1 MNKQYILK
9 KNHDIDSLVRLKQS
23 VGNTY
28 YAIYYRKSESLR
40 VVVSVSKKL
49 GKAVVRNYQKRV
61 MKEILRNNIELIP
74 SVDMLLVIKFLQPI
88 NAVWSTN
95 LTAEKSRVKSVFLK
109 NLIVRVFLRLKIR

>member
-74 SVDMLLVIKFLQPI
+74 SVDMLLVIKFNSL
-88 NAVWSTN
+88 N
-95 LTAEKSRVKSVFLK
+95 LTYKEKENEIIKLIKRFKVKK
-109 NLIVRVFLRLKIR
+109 

>member
-74 SVDMLLVIKFLQPI
+74 SVDMLLVIKFNSL
-88 NAVWSTN
+88 N
-95 LTAEKSRVKSVFLK
+95 LTYKEKENEIIK
-109 NLIVRVFLRLKIR
+109 LIKRFKVRK

>member
-74 SVDMLLVIKFLQPI
+74 SVDMLLVIKL
-88 NAVWSTN
+88 NSLN
-95 LTAEKSRVKSVFLK
+95 LTYKEKENEIIK
-109 NLIVRVFLRLKIR
+109 LIKRFKVRK

>member
-9 KNHDIDSLVRLKQS
+9 KNHDIDSLVKLKQS

-74 SVDMLLVIKFLQPI
+74 FVDMLLVIKFNSL
-88 NAVWSTN
+88 N
-95 LTAEKSRVKSVFLK
+95 LTYKEKENEIIK
-109 NLIVRVFLRLKIR
+109 LIKRFKVRK